1 MSLPIGLQLWS
12 IKEELEK
19 DFKGTLKKV
28 AETGY
33 DGVEFAGYG
42 GLSSM
47 ELRELLSELGLKV
60 CGSHVSLTELTENID
75 EVIEY
80 SLEMGNKYIIC
91 PYAEFSSKEDILELA
106 AKLNVIGEKC
116 RDKGLICG
124 YHNHAHE
131 FSEFNGEYI
140 LDILYKATDGRL
152 VKAELDTYWVEYAG
166 VNVVDYIKKHSGRFD
181 LIHLKDMQIIGDTKQ
196 STEVGNGLMDFPSVI
211 REAEKQGAKWLIV
224 EQEYFT
230 KSTLESVE
238 ISYNNL
244 KELVKRGC

>member
-19 DFKGTLKKV
+19 EFKDTLKKV
-28 AETGY
+28 AEIGY

-47 ELRELLSELGLKV
+47 ELRELLSELGLKA
-60 CGSHVSLTELTENID
+60 CGSHVSLRELTENID

-80 SLEMGNKYIIC
+80 SLEIGNKYIIC
-91 PYAEFSSKEDILELA
+91 PYAEFNSKEDVLELA

-140 LDILYKATDGRL
+140 LDIIYKATDDSL

-166 VNVVDYIKKHSGRFD
+166 VNVVDYIKKHCGRFD

-211 REAEKQGAKWLIV
+211 REAEKQGARWLIV

-230 KSTLESVE
+230 KPTLESVE

>member
-28 AETGY
+28 AEIGY

-42 GLSSM
+42 GLSSL
-47 ELRELLSELGLKV
+47 ELKELLLELGLKV

-80 SLEMGNKYIIC
+80 SLAIGNKYIIC
-91 PYAEFSSKEDILELA
+91 PYAEFNSKQDVLELA
-106 AKLNVIGEKC
+106 EKLNVIGEKC
-116 RDKGLICG
+116 RAKGLICG

-131 FSEFNGEYI
+131 FSEFDGEYI
-140 LDILYKATDGRL
+140 LDLIYKETDARL

-166 VNVVDYIKKHSGRFD
+166 VNVVEYIKKHSGRFE
-181 LIHLKDMQIIGDTKQ
+181 LIHIKDMQIIGDTKQ
-196 STEVGNGLMDFPSVI
+196 STEVGNGLMNFPKVI
-211 REAEKQGAKWLIV
+211 SEAEKQGATWLIV

-230 KSTLESVE
+230 KPTLESVE

-244 KELVKRGC
+244 KELAKGGC